1 MLFRNRQKDPRV
13 MIKAGMVFT
22 LFFFLMNLLPHPTT
36 PFGDGLFDG
45 VQGALLGIS
54 ATLLMWGT
62 YLNGRQRRSS

>member
-13 MIKAGMVFT
+13 IIKIGMVFV

-36 PFGDGLFDG
+36 RFGDGLFDG
-45 VQGALLGIS
+45 VHGALLGIT

-62 YLNGRQRRSS
+62 YLNGRQQRPS